1 MGYLAPDAAVGGAR
15 TVSVWR
21 GRGTSTLDDEGSGPP
36 CLHAGEATNVW
47 HRRMGSDVVAGRPDR
62 SQPIRS
68 RAFTVALAVAACGS
82 LTAGCSNGHDV
93 DRSATPT
100 TSSGSAP
107 TAASSTSQS
116 AGGTTGST
124 ASTTAASS
132 VDSTTSTSSAGAPEG
147 SELAL
152 AARARDFFAVR
163 MAANSAPVANPDSP
177 LLAEVATGDALGDL
191 RAEASE
197 RRDAGQAVRAAS
209 PNVGEIRVGFVQ
221 VSGATASLSVCRV
234 DDSVVYE
241 LATGNVAN
249 ATVATQNYTLELA
262 LVDGQWMVSGVT
274 QVQRWEGVAG
284 CALADADFPY

>member
-1 MGYLAPDAAVGGAR
+1 MN
-15 TVSVWR
+15 VWR

-36 CLHAGEATNVW
+36 CLHAGGATDVW
-47 HRRMGSDVVAGRPDR
+47 HRRMGSDVVAGRPER
-62 SQPIRS
+62 SLPIRT

-100 TSSGSAP
+100 TSSGSEP
-107 TAASSTSQS
+107 TALSSTSQL

-132 VDSTTSTSSAGAPEG
+132 VDSTTSTSPAGALDG
-147 SELAL
+147 SEQVL
-152 AARARDFFAVR
+152 AARARDFFAAR
-163 MAANSAPVANPDSP
+163 MAANAAPVANPDSAQ
-177 LLAEVATGDALGDL
+177 LVQVATGDALAEL
-191 RAEASE
+191 RAEASR

-209 PNVGEIRVGFVQ
+209 PSVAEIRVGFVQ
-221 VSGATASLSVCRV
+221 VSGANASLSVCRV

-262 LVDGQWMVSGVT
+262 IVDGQWKVSGVT